1 VDPGFRQI
9 LGKEAE
15 DLACRELTARGYAI
29 LARRFRTQMGEI
41 DIVAEEAGVLVFVEV
56 RARAGEDY
64 GSAEDSI
71 TARKEWRM
79 TRMAEAY
86 LCDRH
91 LNEADVACRFDV
103 VTVDVSGPEP
113 VVTLYRSA
121 FDAVDS

>member
-1 VDPGFRQI
+1 MDSGYRQD

-29 LARRFRTQMGEI
+29 LARRFRTQLGEI
-41 DIVAEEAGVLVFVEV
+41 DIVAEEAGTLVFVEV

-86 LCDRH
+86 LFERG

-103 VTVDVSGPEP
+103 VTVDVSEAES
-113 VVTLYRSA
+113 VVTIYQSA
-121 FDAVDS
+121 FDAVG

>member
-1 VDPGFRQI
+1 
-9 LGKEAE
+9 
-15 DLACRELTARGYAI
+15 
-29 LARRFRTQMGEI
+29 M
-41 DIVAEEAGVLVFVEV
+41 FVEV

-86 LCDRH
+86 LFERG

-103 VTVDVSGPEP
+103 VTVDVSEAES
-113 VVTLYRSA
+113 VVTIYQSA
-121 FDAVDS
+121 FDAVG

>member
-1 VDPGFRQI
+1 VHSDYRRI

-15 DLACRELTARGYAI
+15 DLVCGELTARGYAI
-29 LARRFRTQMGEI
+29 LARRFRTQLGEI
-41 DIVAEEAGVLVFVEV
+41 DIVAEEAGTLVFVEV

-86 LCDRH
+86 LFDRR

-103 VTVDVSGPEP
+103 VTVDVSGGQP
-113 VVTLYRSA
+113 VVTIYQSA

>member
-1 VDPGFRQI
+1 VSSRYRSV

-15 DLACRELTARGYAI
+15 DLVCRELTARGYAI
-29 LARRFRTQMGEI
+29 LARRFRTQLGEI
-41 DIVAEEAGVLVFVEV
+41 DIVAEEAGTLVFVEV

-86 LCDRH
+86 LFDRR
-91 LNEADVACRFDV
+91 LKEDDVACRFDV
-103 VTVDVSGPEP
+103 VTVDVSGAEP
-113 VVTLYRSA
+113 VVAIYQGA
-121 FDAVDS
+121 FDAVD